1 MTVYLFFTI
10 LAVLILILIILIFK
24 LGKAKEDILLHQKLD
39 SLGEEFR
46 NNNLQAQSNLLSSSR
61 AVSEELSKLYEKIGG
76 LDRESREILQLT
88 KSFHDV
94 LKPTK
99 ARGELGESI
108 LENLLKDILPKEM
121 IIAQQGFKD
130 GKKVDFAIKLPA
142 GIVPIDAKFSMESF
156 KNYLDASPDDKKA
169 QYRLCVDSIKK
180 RILETAS
187 YIYPDE
193 GTSDF
198 ALMYVPSEAVY
209 YFIITETQLLDFA
222 HSKKVFVVGPNTLYA
237 YLKAIFIGFQ
247 AMKIEKRAKE
257 IYNNLKRLEK
267 DVVVFTREYG
277 ILGSHIRS
285 ASVKYDDV
293 SKRVEKISLKLQSI
307 EGQRNDSEGEGDPQ
321 SQESTDREA
330 SRGLESIPG

>member
-1 MTVYLFFTI
+1 MTIYLLFTI

-46 NNNLQAQSNLLSSSR
+46 SNITQTQTNLISSSQ
-61 AVSEELSKLYEKIGG
+61 ALSQELSKLYEKIGG

-88 KSFHDV
+88 KSFQDV

-108 LENLLKDILPKEM
+108 LENLLKDILPTDV
-121 IIAQQGFKD
+121 IVSQQSFKD
-130 GKKVDFAIKLPA
+130 GKKVDFAIKLPS

-156 KNYLDASPDDKKA
+156 KNYLDAAEDEKKLQRRA
-169 QYRLCVDSIKK
+169 CIDSIKK
-180 RILETAS
+180 RISETAA

-193 GTSDF
+193 GTTDF

-209 YFIITETQLLDFA
+209 YFIITETLLLEFA
-222 HSKKVFVVGPNTLYA
+222 HQKKVFVVGPNTLYA
-237 YLKAIFIGFQ
+237 YLKTIFIGFQ

-277 ILGSHIRS
+277 ILGSHLRS
-285 ASVKYDDV
+285 ASSKYDEAG
-293 SKRVEKISLKLQSI
+293 KKIEKISLKLQSI
-307 EGQRNDSEGEGDPQ
+307 EGQSDDSESQGG
-321 SQESTDREA
+321 SSIQESQDRRD
-330 SRGLESIPG
+330 SGRLESMHS